1 MRNRCHVEARR
12 IGAAVLAAALIA
24 IGCSVDAGAQQRDA
38 MIAVGN
44 PAPMS
49 TPGIGSTNMQANKK
63 IAENVAAAPNLSAL
77 FAAVQ
82 AAGLIDTLINPGPLT
97 LFAPTNAAFARL
109 APGTVE
115 MLLKPENKAAL
126 VRILRYHIVPGAI
139 TTEQIRERVKAGG
152 GKARYTSIDGEPL
165 VIQIIHDAISITD
178 ANGNK
183 SYIETANLRQANG
196 VVHIV
201 GGALIPK
208 LD

>member
-1 MRNRCHVEARR
+1 MV
-12 IGAAVLAAALIA
+12 
-24 IGCSVDAGAQQRDA
+24 
-38 MIAVGN
+38 AVGN
-44 PAPMS
+44 PAPMP
-49 TPGIGSTNMQANKK
+49 TLGIGSTNMQANKK

-77 FAAVQ
+77 FAAMQ

-97 LFAPTNAAFARL
+97 LFAPTSAAFARL
-109 APGTVE
+109 PPGTVE

-152 GKARYTSIDGEPL
+152 GKAHYTSIDGEPL

-201 GGALIPK
+201 GGVLLPK

>member
-1 MRNRCHVEARR
+1 MPT
-12 IGAAVLAAALIA
+12 L
-24 IGCSVDAGAQQRDA
+24 
-38 MIAVGN
+38 
-44 PAPMS
+44 
-49 TPGIGSTNMQANKK
+49 GIGSTNMQANKK
-63 IAENVAAAPNLSAL
+63 IAENVAAAPNLSML
-77 FAAVQ
+77 FAAMQ
-82 AAGLIDTLINPGPLT
+82 AAGLIDTLINPGPMT

-115 MLLKPENKAAL
+115 TLLKPENKAAL

-165 VIQIIHDAISITD
+165 VIQILHGAISITD

-183 SYIETANLRQANG
+183 SYIETANLGQANG
-196 VVHIV
+196 VVHV
-201 GGALIPK
+201 MGGVLIPK